1 MKETISHKFNEEC
14 YLTPDPQ
21 LMYNR
26 FFAQN
31 VYRVYTEDFLDDE
44 TGEVVSVERRELL
57 FERGAHIN
65 GDVIAKIRF
74 YLSTGD
80 IKEVAVSNQ
89 CRRGLYE
96 LSNYCRLYLAKV
108 AVGRNKFKRNKFKV
122 LLYASSL
129 QNVIDVVRDF
139 GELTFEGAF
148 DIVTAK
154 EIDYAEIHLDTLK
167 PIDLTEEYLKDK
179 ISMREWAAAEKSI
192 KPSAESVERL
202 LYWRLDLSITAM
214 SGELTNFSD
223 NSFIIKTTSVER
235 ALAFIEVLLYKQQE
249 EAIAKGVKHERESY
263 SLKII
268 SAQPMKIDF
277 VVPAELSEAHNKTE

>member
-1 MKETISHKFNEEC
+1 MKETISHKFNEDI
-14 YLTPDPQ
+14 YVTPDPQ

-65 GDVIAKIRF
+65 GVVIAKIRF

-96 LSNYCRLYLAKV
+96 LSNYCRPYLAKV
-108 AVGRNKFKRNKFKV
+108 AVGGKKFKV

-129 QNVIDVVRDF
+129 QNVIDVIRDF

-167 PIDLTEEYLKDK
+167 PIDLNVEYLKDK

-192 KPSAESVERL
+192 KPSGESVERL

-214 SGELTNFSD
+214 SGELTNVSD

-235 ALAFIEVLLYKQQE
+235 ALAFIEVLLYKRQE

>member
-1 MKETISHKFNEEC
+1 MKELINHKFNEEL
-14 YLTPDPQ
+14 YVTPDPQ

-31 VYRVYTEDFLDDE
+31 VYRKYTEDFLDDE

-80 IKEVAVSNQ
+80 IKEVAISNQ

-96 LSNYCRLYLAKV
+96 LSNYCRPYIAKV
-108 AVGRNKFKRNKFKV
+108 AVGGKKFKV

-139 GELTFEGAF
+139 GELTFARTF

-192 KPSAESVERL
+192 KPSDENKGSL
-202 LYWRLDLSITAM
+202 NYWRLDLSITEM
-214 SGELTNFSD
+214 SDGHSEVSD

-235 ALAFIEVLLYKQQE
+235 ALAFIEVLLYKRQE
-249 EAIAKGVKHERESY
+249 EAIAKGGKAERASY

-268 SAQPMKIDF
+268 SAQPLKIDY
-277 VVPAELSEAHNKTE
+277 VVPKELSEAHNKQE